1 MLTSCY
7 DIIISIIVDNLHL
20 CNVCNIYWSLNIKKK
35 KKKNVKKNY
44 NIQL

>member
-20 CNVCNIYWSLNIKKK
+20 CNIYWSLNIKKK